1 MKHAHVKLVPQ
12 VAAAVTV
19 VADAAVVAAATAA
32 AVVVAA
38 TAAAA
43 VAATVVVA
51 AAAVVVMAAD
61 AVADAAGSR
70 TLKFNRKASGESQ
83 ALFLW
88 PNRVEQISAEGT
100 TQFAGQLR

>member
-32 AVVVAA
+32 AVVV
-38 TAAAA
+38 
-43 VAATVVVA
+43 
-51 AAAVVVMAAD
+51 VVMAAD
-61 AVADAAGSR
+61 AVADAAGNR

-83 ALFLW
+83 ALFLC